1 MHHDDGLE
9 DLLFPPS
16 GTTDT
21 SAFVEQNDPLK
32 DSYGMISL
40 TGFISLLQAINVA
53 FHSSQLKWTTRESH
67 V

>member
-16 GTTDT
+16 GTTNT

-53 FHSSQLKWTTRESH
+53 FHSSQLK
-67 V
+67 